1 MKAEY
6 PAVDPRDETMLL
18 GLHGLR
24 GAQEFEGELTRL
36 LQSAAAGEGPGVREG
51 ETDEES
57 VAAAVAAHRH
67 RKRRRQIRWRV
78 QLSAAWWLKLANL
91 VLAAAATIIVAML
104 SVLGGVISY
113 DPLRGVAS
121 PGVSG
126 ALTSWWPLMI
136 YGPWLVACLS
146 ILRAALHQRRVVHS
160 WIVMVF
166 FSALA
171 VGLCVAEAPRTV
183 TDLAVAG
190 LAPVSALVA
199 FHQLV
204 RQIAL
209 INPPRHALPKP
220 PRQRG

>member
-6 PAVDPRDETMLL
+6 PAADPRDETMLL
-18 GLHGLR
+18 PLHGLR

-36 LQSAAAGEGPGVREG
+36 LQSAVEDEGGA
-51 ETDEES
+51 DEES
-57 VAAAVAAHRH
+57 AAAVAAHRH
-67 RKRRRQIRWRV
+67 RKRRRQIRLRIR
-78 QLSAAWWLKLANL
+78 LGAEWWLKLANL
-91 VLAAAATIIVAML
+91 VLAAAATVIVAML

-121 PGVSG
+121 PGVSS

-171 VGLCVAEAPRTV
+171 VGLCVAGAPRTV

-190 LAPVSALVA
+190 LAPVSSLVA

-209 INPPRHALPKP
+209 VNPPRHAMPKP